1 MRKRA
6 DGMTR
11 CDVRPTL
18 AKTLASTFAAIFV
31 GALFVVG
38 AILFTDSLLR
48 DGLLRDARIIATS
61 INPERVASLSAGQVF
76 SGNADY
82 VRLLEQL
89 SALRPVQE
97 GCTRLTLLGLAK
109 DRPVIFV
116 DATDDAM
123 TPRAP
128 GTPYITAGD
137 EALRVF
143 RTGEP
148 LLNGLLVRPDRRFVS
163 VLVPIRNPGNATIP
177 GVLGIEIAAEYWMW
191 NLVAHAALPVG
202 LAVVLTVLALVQAT
216 AVRMASS
223 LRSEQERFRRFFY
236 ASPDA
241 YLILENGVFTECNDA
256 ATAFLRAAR
265 DDIVG
270 SLPADFSPPFQPDGT
285 PSLSYGM
292 ERAREALQ
300 NGVARFEWL
309 HRRKDGSEVLTDVF
323 LVVLSHPRKNGL
335 LAHWREIPG
344 RARRRPRDSVIV

>member
-202 LAVVLTVLALVQAT
+202 LAVVLTLLIGLSRLYLGVHWPSDVLAGWCLGAAWAGLCWYVALLLQ
-216 AVRMASS
+216 RRGE
-223 LRSEQERFRRFFY
+223 LER
-236 ASPDA
+236 
-241 YLILENGVFTECNDA
+241 ENGGDA
-256 ATAFLRAAR
+256 
-265 DDIVG
+265 G
-270 SLPADFSPPFQPDGT
+270 
-285 PSLSYGM
+285 
-292 ERAREALQ
+292 
-300 NGVARFEWL
+300 
-309 HRRKDGSEVLTDVF
+309 
-323 LVVLSHPRKNGL
+323 
-335 LAHWREIPG
+335 
-344 RARRRPRDSVIV
+344 

>member
-1 MRKRA
+1 
-6 DGMTR
+6 
-11 CDVRPTL
+11 
-18 AKTLASTFAAIFV
+18 
-31 GALFVVG
+31 
-38 AILFTDSLLR
+38 
-48 DGLLRDARIIATS
+48 
-61 INPERVASLSAGQVF
+61 
-76 SGNADY
+76 
-82 VRLLEQL
+82 
-89 SALRPVQE
+89 
-97 GCTRLTLLGLAK
+97 
-109 DRPVIFV
+109 
-116 DATDDAM
+116 
-123 TPRAP
+123 
-128 GTPYITAGD
+128 
-137 EALRVF
+137 
-143 RTGEP
+143 
-148 LLNGLLVRPDRRFVS
+148 
-163 VLVPIRNPGNATIP
+163 
-177 GVLGIEIAAEYWMW
+177 MW